1 MEDNHFKF
9 EILSHTADLRIKAMG
24 KDTKE
29 LFSNMLKGLSSV
41 MVGEVKDNE
50 FKKKK
55 ITVKSQDIKALLVD
69 FLNEVLYQS
78 YIEKEIYTDVN
89 FKKFSDQQIDA
100 ELIGRSVKRFN
111 EDVKAATY
119 HNLEFSKNEKGLFEA
134 TVIFDI

>member
-1 MEDNHFKF
+1 
-9 EILSHTADLRIKAMG
+9 MG